1 MNNRQEF
8 VNKWIGWLDADI
20 RQGVF
25 AEWQKDNK
33 RELKEFLE
41 EFQTD
46 VYYEE
51 IQLSREF
58 VKAIAQENLPMSE
71 TTQKAYMKLLQH
83 YAKEIEEGIQ

>member
-41 EFQTD
+41 EFQ
-46 VYYEE
+46 
-51 IQLSREF
+51 LSREL

>member
-41 EFQTD
+41 ELKFSNFSAKTKKAFTLIEMMI
-46 VYYEE
+46 VR
-51 IQLSREF
+51 LS
-58 VKAIAQENLPMSE
+58 
-71 TTQKAYMKLLQH
+71 
-83 YAKEIEEGIQ
+83 